1 MLIPAAAL
9 SRAQPT
15 WVVEPTPADPYCS
28 FASVLLHIGDEL
40 LKVARREVLASDQ
53 HHRLLGEQ
61 CDRCEIGSGVV
72 GKLLIERR
80 VIGLSAD
87 AAEQEHMTVRC
98 GLCDAIGADNA
109 RRPTDVFDNYLLAQ
123 DFAQPLRKT
132 RPMTSNPPPAA
143 NGTTMVTGRVGHS
156 CAPAGAFMAARAAR
170 TATILIR
177 DMGHSKKCPR
187 R

>member
-1 MLIPAAAL
+1 
-9 SRAQPT
+9 
-15 WVVEPTPADPYCS
+15 
-28 FASVLLHIGDEL
+28 

-80 VIGLSAD
+80 VIGLSTD
-87 AAEQEHMTVRC
+87 AAEQEHITVRC

-123 DFAQPLRKT
+123 GFAQPLRKDST
-132 RPMTSNPPPAA
+132 HDIES
-143 NGTTMVTGRVGHS
+143 
-156 CAPAGAFMAARAAR
+156 AARGER
-170 TATILIR
+170 HHH
-177 DMGHSKKCPR
+177 GHWSR
-187 R
+187 RPFLRPGGCVHGREGRKDRNDPDT